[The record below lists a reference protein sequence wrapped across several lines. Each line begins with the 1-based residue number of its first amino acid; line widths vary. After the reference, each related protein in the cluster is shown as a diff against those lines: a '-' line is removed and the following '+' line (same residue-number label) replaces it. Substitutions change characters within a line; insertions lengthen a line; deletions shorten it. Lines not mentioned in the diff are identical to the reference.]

1 VRIELDQSPSA
12 SRLFGCDQSAADPAK
27 RVKHNA
33 MTIRAIPDRIYDERD
48 RLCRR
53 MQRQLAFSRSVEGI
67 LARIIP
73 HIGSVTA
80 MTAKFDVVDMRTLA
94 VLEDEDELV
103 LGPVKRTH
111 AAGFR
116 RISDWR

>member
-1 VRIELDQSPSA
+1 
-12 SRLFGCDQSAADPAK
+12 
-27 RVKHNA
+27 
-33 MTIRAIPDRIYDERD
+33 
-48 RLCRR
+48 
-53 MQRQLAFSRSVEGI
+53 
-67 LARIIP
+67 
-73 HIGSVTA
+73 